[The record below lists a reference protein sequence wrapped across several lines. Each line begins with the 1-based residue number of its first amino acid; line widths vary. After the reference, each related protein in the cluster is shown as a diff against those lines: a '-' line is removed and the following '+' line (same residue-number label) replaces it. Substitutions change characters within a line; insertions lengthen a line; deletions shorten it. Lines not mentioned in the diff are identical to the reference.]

1 MKQFIIVVL
10 LVLQASFLFAQQ
22 EKKYIRKGNEQYLQ
36 QNYKEAEN
44 SYRQSVGKA
53 GKTVEGNF
61 NLGDALYKQKKYAD
75 AGAQF
80 NKIAATSGN
89 NKAVMAKAYHNL
101 GNSLLE
107 SKKLEESI
115 AAYKKSLLNN
125 PQDDETRY
133 NLAYAQK
140 KLQQQ
145 QDKKNQDNKNNKN
158 NKDKNDKNKDKDKKD
173 QDKKN
178 DDKNKDDKD
187 KKDQDKK
194 DQDKDKQNQDKKD
207 QDKKDQQNGQDPNNV
222 SKDDAER
229 MLEALNNDEK
239 QTQDRL
245 KNKKLKGAK
254 VRIAKDW

>member
-22 EKKYIRKGNEQYLQ
+22 EKKFIKKGNELYQQ
-36 QNYKEAEN
+36 QNYKDAES
-44 SYRQSVGKA
+44 SYRQSVGKKD
-53 GKTVEGNF
+53 KTVEGNF
-61 NLGDALYKQKKYAD
+61 NLGDALYKQKKYAE

-80 NKIAATSGN
+80 NKIASSSN
-89 NKAVMAKAYHNL
+89 NKEVLAKAYHNL
-101 GNSLLE
+101 GNSLLD

-145 QDKKNQDNKNNKN
+145 KQQDKKNKDDKNKDKNKNDKDKKNQD
-158 NKDKNDKNKDKDKKD
+158 DKNKDKDKKD
-173 QDKKN
+173 QDKDKKN
-178 DDKNKDDKD
+178 QDDKN
-187 KKDQDKK
+187 
-194 DQDKDKQNQDKKD
+194 KD
-207 QDKKDQQNGQDPNNV
+207 QDKKDQQNGEQPQPNNV
-222 SKDDAER
+222 SKEDAER

-239 QTQDRL
+239 QTQDKL

-254 VRIAKDW
+254 VNITKDW

>member
-22 EKKYIRKGNEQYLQ
+22 EKKFIKKGNELYQQ
-36 QNYKEAEN
+36 QNYKDAES
-44 SYRQSVGKA
+44 SYRLSVGKKD
-53 GKTVEGNF
+53 KTVEGNF
-61 NLGDALYKQKKYAD
+61 NLGDALYKQKKYAE

-80 NKIAATSGN
+80 NKIASSSN
-89 NKAVMAKAYHNL
+89 NKEVLAKAYHNL
-101 GNSLLE
+101 GNSLLD

-145 QDKKNQDNKNNKN
+145 KQQDKKNKDDKNKDKNKNDKDKKNQD
-158 NKDKNDKNKDKDKKD
+158 DKDKDKKD
-173 QDKKN
+173 QDKDKKN
-178 DDKNKDDKD
+178 QDDKN
-187 KKDQDKK
+187 
-194 DQDKDKQNQDKKD
+194 KD
-207 QDKKDQQNGQDPNNV
+207 QDKKDQQNGEQPQPNNV
-222 SKDDAER
+222 SKEDAER

-239 QTQDRL
+239 QTQDKL

-254 VRIAKDW
+254 VNITKDW